1 MDCDGV
7 LSSLSQISKDIRREN
22 KSLRNRLQSIYL
34 DHNFLTNEVIP
45 YFPNYPIIP
54 NERCGLW
61 YCDPKTYTQTSY
73 FKSTDGHTGQWDF
86 STRRLNF
93 HLLNTLKEHGG
104 IIIVDSTRRGK
115 RIPDAQSKTIPIW
128 CAVLNTLMATAVG
141 TKFKPEETLYVPP
154 EAVSKSEYEL
164 ILERLPDF
172 VRKLSELDIVNGR
185 QLYEMLGGRFL
196 RPFWV
201 YPGSP
206 ILQASTDIFTGQH
219 DGSHWEVSEDE
230 NIIPVIL
237 CTVSYQAQDG
247 LDKQFGFSYV
257 QGAADDHELWSNG
270 LTPTVFWSNVDQL
283 TDRSKTDEELVAITK
298 RLLSEDSTNTNG
310 SRLEEILI
318 STDKITPELVLG
330 KMLDNSVLNNELC
343 FQLSKQYSLVIIL
356 SDTIKVDKGFTI
368 SGEGSV
374 SGDQALIKVY
384 PLQSQTKK
392 GSRELRAKLP
402 EILNE
407 VSNTLRKGCALP
419 ILICCNSGTD
429 LSIGVLLAVLSR
441 HYSQN
446 WSLLPVEDA
455 ISNPPIATKT
465 TIRKHLTQI
474 IAHLGGRN
482 INPSRATLNSV
493 NSFLM

>member
-1 MDCDGV
+1 MDSDGV
-7 LSSLSQISKDIRREN
+7 LSSLSQISKDIRKEN

-34 DHNFLTNEVIP
+34 DHHFLANEVVP

-93 HLLNTLKEHGG
+93 HLLNTLREHGG

-128 CAVLNTLMATAVG
+128 CAVLNILMATAVG
-141 TKFKPEETLYVPP
+141 AKFKLEEMLYVPP

-164 ILERLPDF
+164 ILGRLPDF

-185 QLYEMLGGRFL
+185 QLYETLGGRFL
-196 RPFWV
+196 RPFWI

-206 ILQASTDIFTGQH
+206 ILQASTDVFTGQH
-219 DGSHWEVSEDE
+219 DGSHWEVNEDE
-230 NIIPVIL
+230 KIIPIIL

-270 LTPTVFWSNVDQL
+270 LTPTTFWSNVDEL
-283 TDRSKTDEELVAITK
+283 TDKSKTDEELVAITR
-298 RLLSEDSTNTNG
+298 RLLNEDNTHTNG
-310 SRLEEILI
+310 SKLEEILV

-330 KMLDNSVLNNELC
+330 RALDNSVINNKLR
-343 FQLSKQYSLVIIL
+343 FQLSRQYSLVIIL
-356 SDTIKVDKGFTI
+356 SDTIRVDKDVTS
-368 SGEGSV
+368 SGEEAASC
-374 SGDQALIKVY
+374 DQALVKIY
-384 PLQSQTKK
+384 HLQSQTKK
-392 GSRELRAKLP
+392 GSRELRTKLP
-402 EILNE
+402 EILTE
-407 VSNTLRKGCALP
+407 VSNTLKKGCQLP

-441 HYSQN
+441 HYSQD

-465 TIRKHLTQI
+465 TIRKHLTRI